1 MHTKRRL
8 GLLLTALVVLLL
20 STLSVAAQ
28 TSAPDPLPAP
38 EDITLP
44 DLGGIEIT
52 IAIENSYPP
61 YNFIDPE
68 TGVGVGWDY
77 DTFRDI
83 CRLINCVPV
92 FEEVSWD
99 GMLIAIANGEYDV
112 AGDGITYTP
121 ERDESVDFGM
131 LYQSYDETLL
141 VRADEDRF
149 TTSAELLAIPGF
161 VVGTQIGTTNEI
173 TATNLFGAE
182 NVRSFD
188 PFGVAIQ
195 SLLNQDIDAVVV
207 DRPAAEGY
215 LATTEG
221 LRVLDESLSGIQGL
235 AFAYPPGSDLVEP
248 INTAMLYM
256 MATGRWEQLYT
267 RWFAQ
272 PELPDLGGI
281 EIIIAVEN
289 SYPPY
294 NSIDPETGEGIGWDY
309 DTFREICARLNCVP
323 VFEEVAWDGM
333 LIAIANGEYD
343 VAGDG
348 ITYTPERDET
358 VDFSQLYQAYD
369 ETLLVRDG
377 EDRFTTSEE
386 LKMIDGFVVGTQI
399 GTTNEVTA
407 RNIFGEDNVRSYDP
421 FGAAI
426 QALLNG
432 DIDAVVVDRPA
443 AEGYIAT
450 TSGLMTLEES
460 LSGIQGL
467 AFAYPPGSDLVEPIN
482 AAMNAM
488 IADGTWDDIYARW
501 FE

>member
-1 MHTKRRL
+1 MSTKRL
-8 GLLLTALVVLLL
+8 ACLLLASILLL
-20 STLSVAAQ
+20 VTVPAALGQTL
-28 TSAPDPLPAP
+28 APDPLPAP

-52 IAIENSYPP
+52 VAVENAYPP
-61 YNFIDPE
+61 YNFIDPA
-68 TGVGVGWDY
+68 TGEGAGWDY

-92 FEEVSWD
+92 FREVSWD

-149 TTSAELLAIPGF
+149 STVEELLQIPGF

-173 TATNLFGAE
+173 TAVNLFGAE
-182 NVRSFD
+182 NVRSYD
-188 PFGVAIQ
+188 PFGNAIQ
-195 SLLNQDIDAVVV
+195 ALLGGDVDAVAV

-215 LATTEG
+215 IATTGG
-221 LRVLDESLSGIQGL
+221 LRTIEESISGIQGL
-235 AFAYPPGSDLVEP
+235 SFAYPPGSELVEP

-256 MATGRWEQLYT
+256 MATGRWDQLYT
-267 RWFAQ
+267 RWFNQ
-272 PELPDLGGI
+272 PTLPDLGGR
-281 EIIIAVEN
+281 EVVIAVEN

-294 NSIDPETGEGIGWDY
+294 NFIDPETGEGAGWDY
-309 DTFREICARLNCVP
+309 DTFREICRRLNCVP

-333 LIAIANGEYD
+333 LLAIANGEYD

-358 VDFSQLYQAYD
+358 VDFSQLYQSYD
-369 ETLLVRDG
+369 ETLLVRED
-377 EDRFTTSEE
+377 EDRFTNSQE
-386 LKMIDGFVVGTQI
+386 LMMLDGFVVGTQI
-399 GTTNEVTA
+399 GTTNEITA

-421 FGAAI
+421 FGNAI

-450 TSGLMTLEES
+450 TGGLRTLAES
-460 LSGIQGL
+460 LTGIQGL
-467 AFAYPPGSDLVEPIN
+467 AFAYPPGSDL
-482 AAMNAM
+482 
-488 IADGTWDDIYARW
+488 
-501 FE
+501 